1 MGTQDDCVV
10 PPVVEDKDCEG
21 TWSTCNAQCE
31 KTFKVDKKETG
42 SGTCANRDLGTQK
55 CLTTQDDCVVPPAD
69 GSFWDRLPGTD
80 SFTELPMYGQL
91 IAVVSVVVPVYYACR
106 YVYNNCFCS
115 AKEEPIKVQP
125 VVVEPKPVVQKPVA
139 PKPAAPVAPPV
150 KTPEKPV
157 VTPMS
162 YGNMIII
169 ALIVAC
175 VIGMLISVYFVCIKN
190 DEDDCDIEDP
200 EAPASGNQRKT
211 SKGSADI
218 AEAQAASKDE

>member
-80 SFTELPMYGQL
+80 SFTELPVYGKL
-91 IAVVSVVVPVYYACR
+91 IAVVSVVVPVYFACR
-106 YVYNNCFCS
+106 YVYYNCFCS
-115 AKEEPIKVQP
+115 AKEEPIKVEP
-125 VVVEPKPVVQKPVA
+125 VVEPKEPVVEPKPTT
-139 PKPAAPVAPPV
+139 APVAPV
-150 KTPEKPV
+150 KPAEKPV
-157 VTPMS
+157 ETPKDNS
-162 YGNMIII
+162 TFIII

-175 VIGMLISVYFVCIKN
+175 VIGMLISAYFVCIKK

-211 SKGSADI
+211 SKGS
-218 AEAQAASKDE
+218 